1 MAQVELNPALAIFRG
16 ELGNLIFKMRLGR
29 MYVSRKPDA
38 KTRILS
44 PAQKAAQVRFRHA
57 TVYAKQVM
65 SDPERKTPYDLAAH
79 ERKTLTQN
87 VIIAD
92 FLTAPL
98 VDQIDLNDYSGRAGD
113 TIRIR
118 ASDDFEVAGVTVSIS
133 GSEGQPIEHGAAVL
147 SSMKWGRWLY
157 TTTTSV
163 AAGTQVRVEATAT
176 DKPGNRAA
184 KAEDIVV

>member
-1 MAQVELNPALAIFRG
+1 MARVELNPALAIFRG
-16 ELGNLIFKMRLGR
+16 EVGNLIFKMRWGR

-44 PAQKAAQVRFRHA
+44 PAQKAAQVRFRQA

-65 SDPERKTPYDLAAH
+65 SDLERKTPYDLAAH

-92 FLTAPL
+92 FLTAPS
-98 VDQIDLNDYSGRAGD
+98 VDLIDARGYEGRPGG

-118 ASDDFEVAGVTVSIS
+118 ASDDFEVAGVRVSIS
-133 GSEGQPIEHGAAVL
+133 DGDGRTIEQGAATL
-147 SSMKWGRWLY
+147 SSMKCGLWVY
-157 TTTTSV
+157 AATESV
-163 AAGTQVRVEATAT
+163 PAGTRVRVQATAT
-176 DKPGNRAA
+176 DGPGNTGM
-184 KAEDIVV
+184 KAEEFVV

>member
-29 MYVSRKPDA
+29 MYVSRKPDSQP
-38 KTRILS
+38 RILS
-44 PAQKAAQVRFRHA
+44 PAQKSAQMRFRQA
-57 TVYAKQVM
+57 TVYAKRVM
-65 SDPERKTPYDLAAH
+65 ADPEDRMPYELAAK
-79 ERKTLTQN
+79 EKQTLTQN

-92 FLTAPL
+92 FLTAPS
-98 VDQIDLNDYSGRAGD
+98 VDQIDLSNYDGRAGG

-118 ASDDFEVAGVTVSIS
+118 ASDDFEVTGVTVSIS
-133 GSEGQPIEHGAAVL
+133 GNEGQPIEHGAAVL
-147 SSMKWGRWLY
+147 SSMKWGRWVY

-163 AAGTQVRVEATAT
+163 GAGTCLHVEATAR
-176 DKPGNRAA
+176 DKPGNTTS

>member
-1 MAQVELNPALAIFRG
+1 M
-16 ELGNLIFKMRLGR
+16 
-29 MYVSRKPDA
+29 
-38 KTRILS
+38 
-44 PAQKAAQVRFRHA
+44 
-57 TVYAKQVM
+57 
-65 SDPERKTPYDLAAH
+65 
-79 ERKTLTQN
+79 
-87 VIIAD
+87 IIAD